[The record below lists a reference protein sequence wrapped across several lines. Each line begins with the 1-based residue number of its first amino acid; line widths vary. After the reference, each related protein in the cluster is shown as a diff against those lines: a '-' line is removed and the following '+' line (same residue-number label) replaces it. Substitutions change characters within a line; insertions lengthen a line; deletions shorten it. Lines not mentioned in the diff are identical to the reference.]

1 MKVFNLQCAAQHG
14 FEGWFASEDDF
25 QQQLAR
31 QLVSCPLCNDTG
43 ITKLPSA
50 PRLNLGAKAPSK
62 TEPKPSHAAS
72 PGAAPT
78 QTPAGAEVQALQAAW
93 MKTVRHLVANTEDV
107 GPRFAEE
114 ARRMHHGEA
123 PERGIR
129 GQASADE
136 REALREEGIDVMQL
150 PLPDFAKEPLQ

>member
-31 QLVSCPLCNDTG
+31 RLVSCPLCNDTG

-62 TEPKPSHAAS
+62 PEAS
-72 PGAAPT
+72 PVQAEAAP
-78 QTPAGAEVQALQAAW
+78 QPPSVGPEVQALQAAW

-136 REALREEGIDVMQL
+136 REALREEGIAVMQL

>member
-31 QLVSCPLCNDTG
+31 RLVSCPLCNDTG

-50 PRLNLGAKAPSK
+50 PRLNLGANAPSK
-62 TEPKPSHAAS
+62 PEPS
-72 PGAAPT
+72 PAQAQAAP
-78 QTPAGAEVQALQAAW
+78 QQPSVGPEVQALQAAW

-150 PLPDFAKEPLQ
+150 PLPDFAKESLQ

>member
-31 QLVSCPLCNDTG
+31 RLVSCPLCNDTG

-50 PRLNLGAKAPSK
+50 PRLTLGANAPSK
-62 TEPKPSHAAS
+62 PEPS
-72 PGAAPT
+72 PAQAQAAP
-78 QTPAGAEVQALQAAW
+78 QQPSVGPEVQALQAAW

-150 PLPDFAKEPLQ
+150 PLPDFAKESLQ